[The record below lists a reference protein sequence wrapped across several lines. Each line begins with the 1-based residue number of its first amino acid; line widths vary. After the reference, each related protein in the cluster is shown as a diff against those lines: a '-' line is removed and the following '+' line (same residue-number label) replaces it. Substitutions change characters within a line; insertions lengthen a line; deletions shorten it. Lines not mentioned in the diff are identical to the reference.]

1 MLAYYNKQCI
11 LKLEEISVAHVILF
25 YFLLDAL
32 MIYYIS
38 LFLGSKW
45 QCIKNLVVVQ
55 HDRLVFDEL
64 NFQNS
69 LFLANGVC
77 DLICWVLVFVVAC
90 YINLSTGSFKVSGF
104 NGYNLPCG
112 QGPLPKAVPVSALT
126 QQSKCIQF

>member
-11 LKLEEISVAHVILF
+11 LKLEEISVAHFILF

-38 LFLGSKW
+38 IFLGSKC
-45 QCIKNLVVVQ
+45 QRIKTLVVVQ
-55 HDRLVFDEL
+55 HDSLVF
-64 NFQNS
+64 
-69 LFLANGVC
+69 VC

-104 NGYNLPCG
+104 NSYNLLCG
-112 QGPLPKAVPVSALT
+112 QRPLPKAVPVSALT
-126 QQSKCIQF
+126 QQVNVSCSESPEQNSQE